1 MLLVA
6 LTSCATSKRS
16 RPAVK
21 SSAELQQ
28 LVEQLSQ
35 RVASQSERISDLERV
50 TPKEFEI
57 VHYNLLADH
66 ASSNLNPWFLYGA
79 DVTPTERKELTR
91 RFYAGDKRGYKDVP
105 NKGWPDWA
113 VEVLSPER
121 RALLEEYDR
130 NFFAWERRRER
141 LWGALREV
149 QVGCRRRSPDLL
161 TLAECDHYDD
171 YWEGTLRSGGYD
183 SVWRRRPRA
192 GCTDGSVIAW
202 RASTFSL
209 VAEGGF
215 DFGNSLE
222 TMDTKKDRT
231 CLFTLLRWRRDPS
244 ARLLVAT
251 THLARDPE
259 SAKQQYARGFQY
271 GVIFR
276 ELLAFAN
283 ANDAE
288 DVPVVLT
295 GDLNAK
301 DCDELAGIAR
311 ALVRLTSA
319 PTHPLIW
326 SILDAPTPATT
337 VTEERALRIDYIL
350 YQSTALQL
358 RGVGQLP
365 RMLSPIP
372 DAEHPSDHL
381 PVSARLLV
389 RPSWNQVEDDARQWL
404 ACISGTTSVRPISGK
419 ALRAAF
425 TYFDKSGS
433 GYVSLV
439 QLEAGLQTLGFP
451 GLSSAQIQQALIDAG
466 CDVNEPDEMYHALHG
481 WRAPS
486 ETAEAPWVMDL
497 SQFVQVYMHS
507 VQRCSSTMA
516 RQLDMAFAAFDSD
529 SDGVLEVVEMR
540 DALRRMA
547 SAPLDD
553 TQVDNVLAEL
563 DSNGDGKITLTT
575 FSDWMTRTY
584 VKRAEGLAVLGK
596 RIQ

>member
-79 DVTPTERKELTR
+79 DVTPAERKELTR

-311 ALVRLTSA
+311 TLVRLLSS
-319 PTHPLIW
+319 PTHPLLW
-326 SILDAPTPATT
+326 SVMDAPTGNTAI
-337 VTEERALRIDYIL
+337 TEERELRIDYML
-350 YQSTALQL
+350 YQSASLSL
-358 RGVGQLP
+358 IGVGDQ
-365 RMLSPIP
+365 SSDAPIP
-372 DAEHPSDHL
+372 SDTHPSDHL
-381 PVSARLLV
+381 TVSARFRLKHH
-389 RPSWNQVEDDARQWL
+389 WAQVEEDARQWL
-404 ACISGTTSVRPISGK
+404 NCISGTTVSRPLSGD
-419 ALRAAF
+419 ALRLAF
-425 TYFDKSGS
+425 AFFDKDSSG
-433 GYVSLV
+433 VIE
-439 QLEAGLQTLGFP
+439 QLELESAMQTLGFP
-451 GLSSAQIQQALIDAG
+451 GLDASFVLKALREAG
-466 CDVNEPDEMYHALHG
+466 CNPLPSGLLSSEPRRWAI
-481 WRAPS
+481 
-486 ETAEAPWVMDL
+486 DL
-497 SQFVQVYMHS
+497 EQFVQAYSHGIRRVNS
-507 VQRCSSTMA
+507 AVA
-516 RQLDMAFAAFDSD
+516 RQLEKAFAAFDSTG
-529 SDGVLEVVEMR
+529 SGMLPVFELR
-540 DALRRMA
+540 QALQRMT
-547 SAPLDD
+547 SAPLDEQKLD
-553 TQVDNVLAEL
+553 EVLHELAGHEDDLAEGMVTISSFL
-563 DSNGDGKITLTT
+563 SWMMNAYTIGLKDNTLVTDSYQKFQAYN
-575 FSDWMTRTY
+575 
-584 VKRAEGLAVLGK
+584 
-596 RIQ
+596 Q